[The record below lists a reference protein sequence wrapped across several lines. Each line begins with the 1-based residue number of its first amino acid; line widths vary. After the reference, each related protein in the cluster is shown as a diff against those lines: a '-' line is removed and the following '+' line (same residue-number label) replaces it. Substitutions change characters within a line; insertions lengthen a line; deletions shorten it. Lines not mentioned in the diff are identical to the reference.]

1 MSSLDT
7 YPSDAPGAVRHVQWG
22 PVIAGAIAAAALAF
36 VLHAFAVGVGIGL
49 SSTAPTWRDASF
61 ALVLLTGL
69 YLVLV
74 AIAAYGFGGYLATR
88 LMRWPATGVAG
99 ETEYRD
105 GMHGLLV
112 WAIAT
117 LLTAVMAW
125 GTVQAT
131 TRLAAPS
138 GGSAGPSTSVGGE
151 NLIAFDLDR
160 LFRSDRRAPD
170 AGDMNL
176 ARAEAARILFTAS
189 SHRGMLAEDR
199 AWLVRL
205 VSARTGLAAP
215 EADRRVQEVAGRA
228 KENIDR
234 ARRAAVLLAFMAGAA
249 ALLGAAVA
257 CFAGWA
263 GGRHRDGATLT
274 TPPSWRLWG
283 PLGPARP

>member
-1 MSSLDT
+1 MSSVDT
-7 YPSDAPGAVRHVQWG
+7 YPSDAPGTWRHVQWG
-22 PVIAGAIAAAALAF
+22 PVIAGAAAAAAMAF
-36 VLHAFAVGVGIGL
+36 VLHAFAIGIGVGV
-49 SSTAPTWRDASF
+49 SSAAPTWRDASF
-61 ALVLLTGL
+61 ALVLLAGL

-74 AIAAYGFGGYLATR
+74 SVVAYGLGGYLATR
-88 LMRWPATGVAG
+88 LMRWPATGVVA

-117 LLTAVMAW
+117 LLTAILAW
-125 GTVQAT
+125 GTIQAG

-138 GGSAGPSTSVGGE
+138 GGAAGPSASVGGE

-160 LFRSDRRAPD
+160 LFRADRRSGD
-170 AGDMNL
+170 AGDINY

-199 AWLVRL
+199 AYLVRL
-205 VSARTGLAAP
+205 VGSRTGLAQ
-215 EADRRVQEVAGRA
+215 ADAERRVQDVIARA

-234 ARRAAVLLAFMAGAA
+234 ARKSAVLLAFMAGAA

-263 GGRHRDGATLT
+263 GGRHRDGVALSSPT
-274 TPPSWRLWG
+274 WNLWG